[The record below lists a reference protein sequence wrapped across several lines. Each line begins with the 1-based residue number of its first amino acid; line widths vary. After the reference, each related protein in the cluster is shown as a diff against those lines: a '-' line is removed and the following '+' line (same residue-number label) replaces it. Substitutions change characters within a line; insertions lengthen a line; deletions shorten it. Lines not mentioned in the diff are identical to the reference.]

1 MNLPN
6 TEVPKTML
14 KIRRLRTIP
23 ATALLLFVFFCALGF
38 GEEIPRELS
47 DEAFWKLVTDFSEPG
62 GYFRSDNFVSN
73 ETMFQYVIPELKKTT
88 KHEGV
93 YMGVGPDQNFTYI
106 VALQP
111 KIAFIVDIRRQ
122 NMLHHLMYKA
132 LIELSEDRAEFL
144 SRLFSRK
151 RPGNVGAGSS
161 AAELFAAFENREPE
175 REMFYGNLQAVKK
188 QLVERHGFKLSSD
201 DEQSIEY
208 VFRAFYAGG
217 PDLTYNGP
225 NLGGFAG
232 GRGRMPS
239 YSELMLETDG
249 QDLNRSY
256 MSTEENF
263 RILQDLEKK
272 NLVVPLVGDFAGSKA
287 IRAVAQYLKEHEAS
301 VTAFYL
307 SNVEQYLFQQNDDW
321 SKFYSNVG
329 TLPLDSSAMFI
340 RSVFNNM
347 AVQYQGFGS
356 LRSASLLSSIPTLL
370 KAFEAGEIR
379 SGNAGYYDVIQMS
392 K

>member
-1 MNLPN
+1 
-6 TEVPKTML
+6 
-14 KIRRLRTIP
+14 
-23 ATALLLFVFFCALGF
+23 
-38 GEEIPRELS
+38 
-47 DEAFWKLVTDFSEPG
+47 
-62 GYFRSDNFVSN
+62 
-73 ETMFQYVIPELKKTT
+73 
-88 KHEGV
+88 
-93 YMGVGPDQNFTYI
+93 
-106 VALQP
+106 
-111 KIAFIVDIRRQ
+111 
-122 NMLHHLMYKA
+122 
-132 LIELSEDRAEFL
+132 
-144 SRLFSRK
+144 
-151 RPGNVGAGSS
+151 
-161 AAELFAAFENREPE
+161 
-175 REMFYGNLQAVKK
+175 VKK

-329 TLPLDSSAMFI
+329 ALPLDSSAMFI